1 MTEPRPTDDH
11 TGRLIADFNAM
22 AATYDTLRHAQACA
36 HRLVDLMALAP
47 GAQIL
52 DLATGTGLA
61 AFAALQRIGP
71 TGMVVGVDI
80 APEMVEYAQQKATA
94 AGHTNVVFRLGD
106 AARLD
111 EPARRF
117 DVVLCASGLF
127 FMPDMLAALR
137 EWWRVLKPGG
147 PVGFSGWG
155 PTYQQPLLGLWH
167 ARLHRYGVPL
177 PTAAP
182 IQRLASPTTCQQLLH
197 EAGFVEIV
205 VQSEQL
211 GYYLRT
217 PEEWWAQM
225 WASRNRMAV
234 LELAPAQRAQ
244 FQAEY
249 LAEVGALA
257 TPEGIW
263 VDVATNFARGRKPV
277 A

>member
-1 MTEPRPTDDH
+1 MTEPSPADDQ

-36 HRLVDLMALAP
+36 HRLVDLMTLTP
-47 GAQIL
+47 GAQVL
-52 DLATGTGLA
+52 DIATGTGLA
-61 AFAALQRIGP
+61 AFTALQCVGP
-71 TGMVVGVDI
+71 TGTVVEVDI

-94 AGHTNVVFRLGD
+94 AGHINVTFRLGD

-111 EPARRF
+111 EPAVRF

-147 PVGFSGWG
+147 QVGFSGWG
-155 PTYQQPLLGLWH
+155 PIYQQPLLGLWH
-167 ARLHRYGVPL
+167 ARLHQYGGPL

-182 IQRLASPTTCQQLLH
+182 IQRLAAPTTCQQFLH
-197 EAGFVEIV
+197 EAGFVEIM

-217 PEEWWAQM
+217 PEEWWTQM

-234 LELAPAQRAQ
+234 LELAPAQQAQ

-263 VDVATNFARGRKPV
+263 VDVATNFARGRKPI